1 MHRRYVQSPLTCPA
15 ARISCRG
22 LLCQVISLFVEDP
35 HYGARR
41 HPGEMKIEN
50 DLKIIF
56 YCTSVVPLASK
67 IERGWSLANLPWLC
81 WGFDLKSSI
90 WWYLNYPDGRRL
102 PTALSLAA
110 FSCQVRPIKVACHY
124 RLWCSLYRTSDF
136 LYSTR
141 KHKV

>member
-1 MHRRYVQSPLTCPA
+1 MSGEPLTCLVAQVSCLRLLWWLVLSLFPYRPPA
-15 ARISCRG
+15 AS
-22 LLCQVISLFVEDP
+22 S
-35 HYGARR
+35 

-50 DLKIIF
+50 DLNIIF

-110 FSCQVRPIKVACHY
+110 SSCQVRPIKVACHY
-124 RLWCSLYRTSDF
+124 RLWCFLYRTSDY